1 MAKIDYLEPA
11 RSVIAAFGGVEKVST
26 ITGKHV
32 SRVYRWMYPKDR
44 GGTDG
49 FIPQAEAETLLA
61 HAQHHNVPVTAESFF
76 RSRAA

>member
-11 RSVIAAFGGVEKVST
+11 RSVIAAFGGVEAVST

-32 SRVYRWMYPKDR
+32 SRVYRWMYPKAN

-49 FIPQAEAETLLA
+49 FIPQVDAEKLLG
-61 HAQHHNVPVTAESFF
+61 HARRKAMPITAEIFF
-76 RSRAA
+76 RGAA